1 MSKRKAE
8 AATLAAQQ
16 ALEEGAVTSSDEEI
30 SDESADDA
38 ATEKANKLL
47 SDDDP
52 LTEDEPASQS
62 KLPGGLHKYPSGCQW
77 DQTTK
82 TAAPHQSENDTPESS
97 SGP

>member
-16 ALEEGAVTSSDEEI
+16 ALEEGAATSSDEEI

-52 LTEDEPASQS
+52 LTEDEPVSQS
-62 KLPGGLHKYPSGCQW
+62 TGGLHRYPSGCQW
-77 DQTTK
+77 DQTATK
-82 TAAPHQSENDTPESS
+82 TAAPHQSENDAAESS
-97 SGP
+97 SGH